1 MSVYD
6 ALPLTRL
13 EGLKDVCRQ
22 LAQHKDQMADLMR
35 ASQGT
40 DVNDMGYLD
49 LCLFKRVFSRFLIFN
64 SRELSLDSGQVVQTL

>member
-13 EGLKDVCRQ
+13 EGLKDLRRQ
-22 LAQHKDQMADLMR
+22 LAQHKDQMVDLMR

-40 DVNDMGYLD
+40 DVNDVGYLYVF
-49 LCLFKRVFSRFLIFN
+49 LLERVFYKFLLF
-64 SRELSLDSGQVVQTL
+64 V

>member
-13 EGLKDVCRQ
+13 EGLKDLRRQ
-22 LAQHKDQMADLMR
+22 LAQHKDQMVDLMR

-40 DVNDMGYLD
+40 DVNDVGYLCVF
-49 LCLFKRVFSRFLIFN
+49 LLERVFYKFLLF
-64 SRELSLDSGQVVQTL
+64 V